1 MKHLFTFL
9 LLSCSAQLFAQG
21 TITSITVH
29 PANPTVNDEVEIRAN
44 VQFTSGDCE
53 QVDQGNG
60 TNGFTISAYAHHC
73 LGLLTFICPDTDTF
87 QIGLLP
93 AGDYTFDFTITSG
106 FGGPSCTA
114 GIVPDD
120 NSQLQFTVSGSVGI
134 EEILLDS
141 DFAYPNPVS
150 EVLYFKSAIKE
161 LAIINDVNGRELIL
175 IPQGSSQ
182 IDLGKLASGFYVLR
196 TENKRFPFI
205 KN

>member
-1 MKHLFTFL
+1 MKHLFIFL
-9 LLSCSAQLFAQG
+9 LLSISVQLFVQG

-29 PANPTVNDEVEIRAN
+29 PPNPTINDDVEVRAN

-60 TNGFTISAYAHHC
+60 TVGFTISANAHHC
-73 LGLLTFICPDTDTF
+73 LGPLAFICPDTDTF
-87 QIGLLP
+87 EIGVLP
-93 AGDYTFDFTITSG
+93 AGDYTFDFTLTSG
-106 FGGPSCTA
+106 FGGPGCTA

-134 EEILLDS
+134 EEILIDS

-150 EVLYFKSAIKE
+150 DVLYFKSALKE
-161 LAIINDVNGRELIL
+161 VATITDVNGKELM
-175 IPQGSSQ
+175 QVEKSSSQ
-182 IDLGKLASGFYVLR
+182 IDLTKLASGIYVLR
-196 TENKRFPFI
+196 TENKRFQFI